1 MTIAAIMT
9 KMEFKVRLNTNIEGI
24 ITWKDIF
31 VYYIGRNKE

>member
-9 KMEFKVRLNTNIEGI
+9 KRVFKVRMNDNIKGI
-24 ITWKDIF
+24 TTWRDIL

>member
-9 KMEFKVRLNTNIEGI
+9 KRVFKVRMNDNIKE
-24 ITWKDIF
+24 ITTWRDIL